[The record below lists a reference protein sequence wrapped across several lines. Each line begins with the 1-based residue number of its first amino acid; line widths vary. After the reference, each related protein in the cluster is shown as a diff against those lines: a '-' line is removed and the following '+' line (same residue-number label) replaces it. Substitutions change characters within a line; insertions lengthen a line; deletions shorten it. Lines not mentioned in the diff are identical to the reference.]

1 MRTGIVGLGAMGVG
15 MARNLAKA
23 GQLVAVYNRTP
34 SKAEQLGNE
43 LNVKACQ
50 SLAELAQETDLIIT
64 CVSADQDVIDV
75 INGLLPGLSD
85 GNIVVDTSTVS
96 SNTAIQIASL
106 LSQHAIGFLD
116 APVSGGVEGARLGT
130 LAMMVGGDATIF
142 DRARPVLASIAKRI
156 SHLGPHGAGQACKA
170 VNQIMVAGINQA
182 VCEALA
188 FAEAQQLDL
197 HQVIDVIASGAAGNW
212 FLDHRGHTM
221 TDNEYG
227 VGFKLALHHKDL
239 VICQQMAQAS
249 GLSIPI
255 SHNTL
260 IDYAQLMQQGHGD
273 DDISGLFRLKRP
285 SKH

>member
-50 SLAELAQETDLIIT
+50 SLAELAQQTDLIIT

-116 APVSGGVEGARLGT
+116 APVSGGQAGAENGQLT
-130 LAMMVGGDATIF
+130 VMIGGE
-142 DRARPVLASIAKRI
+142 
-156 SHLGPHGAGQACKA
+156 
-170 VNQIMVAGINQA
+170 N
-182 VCEALA
+182 
-188 FAEAQQLDL
+188 
-197 HQVIDVIASGAAGNW
+197 
-212 FLDHRGHTM
+212 
-221 TDNEYG
+221 
-227 VGFKLALHHKDL
+227 KD
-239 VICQQMAQAS
+239 
-249 GLSIPI
+249 
-255 SHNTL
+255 
-260 IDYAQLMQQGHGD
+260 
-273 DDISGLFRLKRP
+273 FE
-285 SKH
+285 